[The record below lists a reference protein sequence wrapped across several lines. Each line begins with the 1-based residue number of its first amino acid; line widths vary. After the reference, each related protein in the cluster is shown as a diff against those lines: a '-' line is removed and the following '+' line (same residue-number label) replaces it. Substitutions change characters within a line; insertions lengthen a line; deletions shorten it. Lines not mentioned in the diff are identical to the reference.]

1 MVRTA
6 QTESASF
13 FESVLDS
20 LDHQIAVIDSAGEII
35 HVNETWIAFG
45 VSNGMPIGFEWRG
58 RNYLHV
64 CKVGDEH
71 QDAQINEVAEGIR
84 RLLSG
89 GSEEFEAEYPCHS
102 PSIRRWF
109 MMRISTMKYEGPRRY
124 LISHTNITAR
134 KITEEALEALS
145 VTDPLTGLAN
155 RRRLYV
161 FLSDEW
167 RRALRQHLPMSVIM
181 LDVDHFKMLNDALG
195 HAAGDACLCQIA
207 GILRQFSKRP
217 TDLAARYGGE
227 EFVLVLANTPLAE
240 AVNIANRIR
249 KAVLKLAFR
258 FGGNPGANPGENR
271 QLTISAG
278 VSFVYPLHDGDGT
291 ELVEQADRSLY
302 CAKRKGRNRVEAFG
316 DPCAAGVVGANA
328 PEKGPS
334 SVRRLPVRPSGSAV

>member
-1 MVRTA
+1 MLRTP
-6 QTESASF
+6 QMESPSF

-35 HVNETWIAFG
+35 HVNAAWIAFG
-45 VSNGMPIGFEWRG
+45 VSNGMPSSYDWRG
-58 RNYLHV
+58 INYLQV
-64 CKVGDEH
+64 CKVGSNERDEK
-71 QDAQINEVAEGIR
+71 IIKVAEGIR
-84 RLLSG
+84 RVLSG
-89 GSEEFEAEYPCHS
+89 GSDEFEAEYPCHS

-109 MMRISTMKYEGPRRY
+109 MMRVATMNYEGPRCY
-124 LISHTNITAR
+124 LISHTDITSR
-134 KITEEALEALS
+134 KIAEEALEALS

-155 RRRLYV
+155 RRRLCV

-167 RRALRQHLPMSVIM
+167 RRAQRQHLPMSVIM

-240 AVNIANRIR
+240 AVILANRIR
-249 KAVLKLAFR
+249 EAVLKLAFT
-258 FGGNPGANPGENR
+258 FGGNLGANRGENR
-271 QLTISAG
+271 QLSISAG
-278 VSFVYPLHDGDGT
+278 VSFAYPLHDGDGT

-316 DPCAAGVVGANA
+316 DPCAAGVVAANA
-328 PEKGPS
+328 PEKIPS
-334 SVRRLPVRPSGSAV
+334 SVSRL